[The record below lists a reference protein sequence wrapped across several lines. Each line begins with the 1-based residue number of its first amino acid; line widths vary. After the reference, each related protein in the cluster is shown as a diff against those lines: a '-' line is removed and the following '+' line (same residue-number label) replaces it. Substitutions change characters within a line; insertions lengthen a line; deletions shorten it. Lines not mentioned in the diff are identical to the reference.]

1 MMADVLK
8 MLAPQCVRSARA
20 QQAIARSGHVDAA
33 NSLSISAVG
42 FQIFQR
48 GPSSIRDFFVLNG
61 LALFQSSQAGLLD
74 GQDVNENVSPPAF
87 RLDESVSFFQTEPL
101 HRAARHFMVSRGS
114 PIRIILR
121 LAEIH
126 E

>member
-1 MMADVLK
+1 MADVLK
-8 MLAPQCVRSARA
+8 MLAPPCVRSARPR
-20 QQAIARSGHVDAA
+20 QAIARAAHVDAA

-48 GPSSIRDFFVLNG
+48 GPSSIGDFFVLNS
-61 LALFQSSQAGLLD
+61 LPLFQSSQAGLLD
-74 GQDVNENVSPPAF
+74 GKNVNKNVSPAAL
-87 RLDESVSFFQTEPL
+87 RLDEPVSFFQTEPL

-121 LAEIH
+121 LAGNP
-126 E
+126 